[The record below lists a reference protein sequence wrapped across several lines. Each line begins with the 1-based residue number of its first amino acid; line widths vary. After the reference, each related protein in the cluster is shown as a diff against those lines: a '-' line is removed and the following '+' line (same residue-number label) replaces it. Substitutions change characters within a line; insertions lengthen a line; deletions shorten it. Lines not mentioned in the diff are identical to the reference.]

1 MNTLPA
7 LSVRAYA
14 ALVALYP
21 VELRRE
27 FGSEIVAVFG
37 EDLANA
43 VCFRGFAGFLSVWWC
58 ALREFG
64 RIALPAQAENRL
76 IAVPCILFALE
87 ETFLALQQTI
97 ILGLGHHPVSLHFI
111 LATAAWPSLLA
122 SLTSVVVVIVGK
134 QCPLFPLRLGP
145 DSCSKHAI

>member
-1 MNTLPA
+1 MSTLPA
-7 LSVRAYA
+7 SSIRAYA
-14 ALVALYP
+14 ALLALYP
-21 VELRRE
+21 AELRRE
-27 FGSEIVAVFG
+27 FGSEIVEVFA

-43 VCFRGFAGFLSVWWC
+43 VRFRGLRGFLSVWWC
-58 ALREFG
+58 ALREFV

-76 IAVPCILFALE
+76 VAVPCILFAFE
-87 ETFLALQQTI
+87 ETFLAIQQT
-97 ILGLGHHPVSLHFI
+97 LMLAHHAVSIHFI
-111 LATAAWPSLLA
+111 LTTAAWPSLLA